1 MIGATGDTPNGIS
14 VACDADAMQRPTSGE
29 VRAEL
34 QAKEADLVHQRAVLT
49 RPHADQGTISFGKRV
64 GDGTAMA
71 VDRLSAVT
79 AHDSLGSALSEVR
92 RALAKLDE
100 DTYGCCDVC
109 GQDIGAGRLEVRPWS
124 TRCVRHG

>member
-1 MIGATGDTPNGIS
+1 MDERVQA
-14 VACDADAMQRPTSGE
+14 E

-34 QAKEADLVHQRAVLT
+34 QAKEAELVRQREVLT
-49 RPHADQGTISFGKRV
+49 RPYAEQGTISFGKRV

-79 AHDSLGSALSEVR
+79 AHDTLGAALTEVG
-92 RALAKLDE
+92 RALVKLE
-100 DTYGCCDVC
+100 EGTYGSCDTC
-109 GQDIGAGRLEVRPWS
+109 GEDIAAGRLEVRPWS